1 MASHMLIVTSDGYGK
16 RTPLTDF
23 KKRRRGTK
31 GVSGT
36 GKVQLAAA
44 TTVCDDGAVAICSA
58 NGMVAVMDASEIR
71 ISSRSARG
79 VRLMNLDDGDKV
91 VSITAV

>member
-1 MASHMLIVTSDGYGK
+1 MLIVTSDGYGK
-16 RTPLTDF
+16 RTPVTDF
-23 KKRRRGTK
+23 KKRQRGSK
-31 GVSGT
+31 GVSGI
-36 GKVQLAAA
+36 GKGQILAAA

-79 VRLMNLDDGDKV
+79 VRLINLDDGDKV